1 MKSIF
6 LHLVILT
13 SVISL
18 ASCSSTDSVLN
29 TDADITVLR
38 IGDEELS
45 NMANEVSQIYED
57 YNQSLS
63 RSSTPENSAVL
74 LSQAE
79 AKIAQ
84 RCEPLTN
91 EGMRVRDQLVQIE
104 KTTPQSIDLSQDE
117 LAEILAMTDDQL
129 ALCALQLNALS
140 EYEEFVIQLEER
152 QIASELLVDCLLQA
166 TGISNI
172 VDVLNIAAGGSSIG
186 LIVNGTKAIINAKT
200 VKQLLLGF
208 AKRYIGWIG
217 VGYMLYEFGTCVNNG
232 QQS

>member
-38 IGDEELS
+38 IGDEEL
-45 NMANEVSQIYED
+45 
-57 YNQSLS
+57 
-63 RSSTPENSAVL
+63 
-74 LSQAE
+74 
-79 AKIAQ
+79 
-84 RCEPLTN
+84 
-91 EGMRVRDQLVQIE
+91 
-104 KTTPQSIDLSQDE
+104 
-117 LAEILAMTDDQL
+117 
-129 ALCALQLNALS
+129 
-140 EYEEFVIQLEER
+140 
-152 QIASELLVDCLLQA
+152 
-166 TGISNI
+166 
-172 VDVLNIAAGGSSIG
+172 
-186 LIVNGTKAIINAKT
+186 
-200 VKQLLLGF
+200 LLGF

>member
-1 MKSIF
+1 M
-6 LHLVILT
+6 
-13 SVISL
+13 
-18 ASCSSTDSVLN
+18 LN

-57 YNQSLS
+57 YNLSLS

-74 LSQAE
+74 LSQTE

-91 EGMRVRDQLVQIE
+91 EGMRVRDQLVQLVQIE
-104 KTTPQSIDLSQDE
+104 KTTPESIDLSQDE

-152 QIASELLVDCLLQA
+152 QITSELLVDCLLQA
-166 TGISNI
+166 TGISNF
-172 VDVLNIAAGGSSIG
+172 VDVLEFAFEGGSIG

-208 AKRYIGWIG
+208 AKRYAGWIG
-217 VGYMLYEFGTCVNNG
+217 VGCILYEFGTCLNNG